1 MKKGQRIR
9 VRPTTRAVVE
19 WGVAVGA
26 EGVVLCQYRVAARGR
41 PVGECVDVRFGPNRI
56 VWGAPVAAF
65 EEISEVA

>member
-26 EGVVLCQYRVAARGR
+26 EGVVLCQYRLAARGR
-41 PVGECVDVRFGPNRI
+41 PAGDCVDVRFGPNRI

-65 EEISEVA
+65 EEIGEVA